1 MNNKVTISTE
11 KSKLNVDMVFKFL
24 NEQAAWCKGV
34 PRQTVDKSIANS
46 LCFGAYLGEQQV
58 GFARMVTD
66 YATFA
71 NLVDVFVLEE
81 FRGRGFS
88 RILLEAIHSHPEL
101 QGLRRITLATSDKH
115 SLYSKFGYSLLGR
128 PEIFMEKFQADVY
141 SKK

>member
-1 MNNKVTISTE
+1 MNDKVTISTE
-11 KSKLNVDMVFKFL
+11 RSKLDVDMVFKFL
-24 NEQAAWCKGV
+24 NEQARWCNGV
-34 PRQTVDKSIANS
+34 PRHIVEKSIANS

-81 FRGRGFS
+81 FRGKGFS
-88 RILLEAIHSHPEL
+88 RVLLESIHNHPEL

-115 SLYSKFGYSLLGR
+115 PLYSKFGYKLLGR